1 MLHTAV
7 AADQAVI
14 AVVAAIGH
22 VRWTRS
28 GHIVVKASVRAV
40 VAVGVISAIRP
51 IVGIITRTIA
61 VRVGRRV
68 IRTAVRARTPGVI
81 AVVVCGV
88 PGIVGDVRVVVEDD
102 RVAATPSAPPSP
114 VASPGMKAPTEAAAH
129 CPPSAAEGY
138 ADAEA

>member
-40 VAVGVISAIRP
+40 VGIGVISAIRS
-51 IVGIITRTIA
+51 VVRIITWTIA

-68 IRTAVRARTPGVI
+68 IRMAVRAWTPGVI
-81 AVVVCGV
+81 AVVVGGV
-88 PGIVGDVRVVVEDD
+88 PGVVRDVGVVVEDD
-102 RVAATPSAPPSP
+102 CVAATPSAPTSP
-114 VASPGMKAPTEAAAH
+114 VASPGMKAPTEAAAD
-129 CPPSAAEGY
+129 CPASAAEG
-138 ADAEA
+138 